1 MPSSDPWVVVEV
13 EVWVPLAWVT
23 VVVVVPVVELVVG
36 CWLLLLPEMAPM
48 MEERIPLAKPASPD
62 PVCVE
67 VEVEVLELSPEPS
80 TLPETEEAEDPPWA
94 EPSAEPWADA
104 VWDPAELEVED
115 ESPCCAP

>member
-23 VVVVVPVVELVVG
+23 VVVVVTVVVLVVG
-36 CWLLLLPEMAPM
+36 CCWLLLLPEMAPM

-80 TLPETEEAEDPPWA
+80 TLPETELEEDPPWA
-94 EPSAEPWADA
+94 EPSAEPWAES
-104 VWDPAELEVED
+104 VWDPAEPEVED
-115 ESPCCAP
+115 ESPC